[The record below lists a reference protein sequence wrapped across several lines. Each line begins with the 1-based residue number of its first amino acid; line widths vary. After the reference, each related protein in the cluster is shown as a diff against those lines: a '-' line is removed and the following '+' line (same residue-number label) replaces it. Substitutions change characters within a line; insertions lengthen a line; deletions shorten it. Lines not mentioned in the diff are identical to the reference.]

1 MNRFAYYLSGYS
13 LKAFSGFSRAR
24 ITVHGSENIPENHSL
39 IFTAN
44 HFTRIETVLL
54 PIHINEL
61 TKKPVWSLAA
71 AELFTESSSKILE
84 NLGAVSTKDPD
95 RDLLI
100 VKTLITGDASWVVF
114 PEGMMVKNK
123 KMINNNEFQL
133 VSDTAVE
140 KPHTGAATIALRTEF
155 YRQRLKRM
163 EQLNMEEFNRLV
175 DIFEIKSPD
184 AVFQKQTFIVPVN
197 ITYYPVRAKKNM
209 LTSIA
214 LNLMEKPSDR
224 VIEELM
230 TEGTML
236 LSGVDVDVRIGQPI
250 EIGPYLHHPLIESD
264 LTSKRKIEFDDK
276 LSSRPVMREFSF
288 DIMYDYMSSVYL
300 MTTLNFDH
308 VFATIL
314 KYYPENTGAFEKN
327 CELDEFDFKSRV
339 YLALSGDVLKSD
351 NYLHKS
357 LGQNQIHILTDDRFK
372 RYYDFMQTALSTG
385 VVRLENKKIYKNQS
399 VIDADTEFHAIRIK
413 NPVAVMA
420 NEVEPLVQIHSYLKN
435 IAEKPCDEIK
445 HLLAEAIEKK
455 ARQDFETD
463 YNEFYIK
470 NESKPKLKG
479 RPILMKN
486 ETVSRGGI
494 LLIHGYMASP
504 AEMKPLGE
512 YFFEKGYTVYIP
524 RLKGHGTA
532 PEDLAETKYTQWIE
546 SVEEGYILLRSLGDS
561 IFVGGFSTGAGLALD
576 LASRVDC
583 IQAVFAVSPPMKLN
597 DFGTNFVSAVDIW
610 NQMMK
615 KAHLKGLAREF
626 VKNSSENPD
635 INYLR
640 NPVSGVRQLEQFME
654 ALEDRLTSIKTPVL
668 VIQSRKDPVV
678 NPEGTRKLF
687 ETLGSDCREYFLFD
701 FDRHGILLG
710 SGVLRV
716 YRVIADFVDAVEEK
730 SLCPQPEQPVDQN
743 QDEQPVDQNQQEN
756 SV

>member
-71 AELFTESSSKILE
+71 SELFTEASSKILE
-84 NLGAVSTKDPD
+84 NLGAVSTKDPH

-100 VKTLITGDASWVVF
+100 VKTLITGDASWVIF

-133 VSDTAVE
+133 VSDTAME

-163 EQLNMEEFNRLV
+163 QQLNMGEFNRLV
-175 DIFEIKSPD
+175 DIFEIKSPE

-236 LSGVDVDVRIGQPI
+236 LSGVDVDVRLGQPI
-250 EIGPYLHHPLIESD
+250 EIGPYLHHSLIESD
-264 LTSKRKIEFDDK
+264 LTSRRKIEFDDK
-276 LSSRPVMREFSF
+276 LSSRPVMRKFFYE
-288 DIMYDYMSSVYL
+288 IMYDYMSSVYL

-308 VFATIL
+308 VFATVL
-314 KYYPENTGAFEKN
+314 KYCPENTEEFEKN

-385 VVRLENKKIYKNQS
+385 VVRIENGKIYKNQS
-399 VIDADTEFHAIRIK
+399 VIDADTEFHTIRIK

-420 NEVEPLVQIHSYLKN
+420 NEVEPLVQIHSYLKK

-445 HLLAEAIEKK
+445 RLLGEAIEKK

-463 YNEFYIK
+463 YNEFFIK

-486 ETVSRGGI
+486 ETVSLGGI

-504 AEMKPLGE
+504 AEMKPLGK

-546 SVEEGYILLRSLGDS
+546 SVEEGYILLRSLCDS

-583 IQAVFAVSPPMKLN
+583 IKAVFTVCPPMKLN
-597 DFGTNFVSAVDIW
+597 DFGTNFVSSVDIW

-626 VKNSSENPD
+626 VKNSPENPD

-640 NPVSGVRQLEQFME
+640 NPVSGVRQLEQFMK
-654 ALEDRLTSIKTPVL
+654 ALEDRMTSIKAPVL
-668 VIQSRKDPVV
+668 VVQSRKDPVV

-687 ETLGSDCREYFLFD
+687 ESIGSDCREYFLFD

-710 SGVLRV
+710 NGAMRV
-716 YRVIADFVDAVEEK
+716 YRAIADFIDAVEK
-730 SLCPQPEQPVDQN
+730 KKPV
-743 QDEQPVDQNQQEN
+743 
-756 SV
+756 SSA